1 MAANMT
7 VASLILP
14 AFERTSSTCR
24 PPLEFSPFSKGT
36 KQLSLWDRLMF
47 IVGSSSRGDE
57 QISLLI
63 LTCVGLSEVGHH
75 IVWLPNLFQSID
87 APVGGSA
94 VWRPLFSFGFRFSRD
109 LPF

>member
-14 AFERTSSTCR
+14 ARDLPESTSSTWR
-24 PPLEFSPFSKGT
+24 APLEFSLEFSPFSKGRV

-63 LTCVGLSEVGHH
+63 LACVGLSEVGHH
-75 IVWLPNLFQSID
+75 IVRLLKLFQSID
-87 APVGGSA
+87 APVGGSV
-94 VWRPLFSFGFRFSRD
+94 VWRPLFS
-109 LPF
+109 